1 MFLDKLFPF
10 LSTSNS
16 NKNKSVLWIIKDR
29 LGRNTYEYNLN
40 IGIEC
45 ENILHCYKMYNI
57 APNMF
62 YGANW

>member
-10 LSTSNS
+10 LSTSNI
-16 NKNKSVLWIIKDR
+16 NKNKSVLCIIKDR
-29 LGRNTYEYNLN
+29 TGRNTYEYNLN
-40 IGIEC
+40 IGIEY
-45 ENILHCYKMYNI
+45 ENILRCYEMYNI